1 MRFPSRET
9 VERLRS
15 TYPPGTRVELLR
27 MDDVQA
33 PPVGT
38 LGTVIGVDDT
48 GSLLVD
54 WDNGSSLNVVY
65 GEDLVRRVAG
75 HERD

>member
-15 TYPPGTRVELLR
+15 AYPCGTRVELLR
-27 MDDVQA
+27 MDDVQV

-38 LGTVIGVDDT
+38 LGTVTGVDDT

-54 WDNGSSLNVVY
+54 WDNGSGLNVIY
-65 GEDLVRRVAG
+65 GEDLVKKVAG